1 MSLRCPSGDINIPLY
16 LKQNSLA
23 AKLYVRV
30 IRQGPATVRALT
42 CTVGT
47 LSLPEYFVQIS
58 ADVFGMQGYGNRFV
72 DITMAL
78 PQEGCSFRTTIV
90 KAPDSDEW
98 EILEWCESI
107 VNVDELSA
115 LLPGGGSREMIV
127 FATRRVVPPE
137 ELGVMIGDG
146 GGEPPSPGSLPT
158 PPAEDADMLESEQ
171 QQHGAAAPDQQA
183 ELEVDGAL
191 HDETPVDDDGSL
203 VVDGTTLSMNS
214 TLAVLRQ
221 AAQSLGLGRSG
232 GKTTVLKRIKD
243 HLTRQSLVA
252 AHTGKTAFGR
262 FRGTCSSRAA
272 PRRCTKRRRASP
284 TLPNTHPVPRVV

>member
-1 MSLRCPSGDINIPLY
+1 MSLRSPSGDINIPLY

-23 AKLYVRV
+23 AKLRARV
-30 IRQGPATVRALT
+30 IRQDPATVRALT

-47 LSLPEYFVQIS
+47 LALPDYFVQIS
-58 ADVFGMQGYGNRFV
+58 AAVFGMRGYGNCFV
-72 DITMAL
+72 DIIMAL

-115 LLPGGGSREMIV
+115 PLPGGGSRDMMV

-137 ELGVMIGDG
+137 ELGVTIGDG

-158 PPAEDADMLESEQ
+158 PDMST
-171 QQHGAAAPDQQA
+171 PDQQA

-191 HDETPVDDDGSL
+191 HDEAPVDDDGSL

-214 TLAVLRQ
+214 TFAVLRQ

-232 GKTTVLKRIKD
+232 GKPLYSSESRI
-243 HLTRQSLVA
+243 T
-252 AHTGKTAFGR
+252 
-262 FRGTCSSRAA
+262 
-272 PRRCTKRRRASP
+272 
-284 TLPNTHPVPRVV
+284 